1 MNDYRYQNLIS
12 CLISTD
18 NRAVFDI
25 HTQGSLGHFSRPFH
39 SGARLMES
47 HVVGASTSRFL
58 LLPLLLS
65 RPSPIFHGKEQRAR
79 QASGREPSTPPTWQK
94 QRPRLEGKGNPGLN
108 SLPPWSGCILHVSGM
123 LQGLQLAQ
131 VSPRG
136 VDLVEMLLALVTY
149 S

>member
-18 NRAVFDI
+18 DRAVFDI

-108 SLPPWSGCILHVSGM
+108 SLPPWSDVFCMSVGCSRACSLHRCPPEVW
-123 LQGLQLAQ
+123 
-131 VSPRG
+131 
-136 VDLVEMLLALVTY
+136 TW
-149 S
+149 